1 MNKFKKFE
9 KASSMILDKNRNVV
23 LAGYS
28 RVPVS
33 SYDENGVLIDNKD
46 LKFNYTD
53 GVIRVYDDGIF
64 VFGLKNGWLFCYKTW
79 GTKNK
84 AQRHYI
90 LSEIEKINR
99 AYERQVLLDE
109 LHLSSKY
116 S

>member
-1 MNKFKKFE
+1 MNKFKKLE

-33 SYDENGVLIDNKD
+33 NYDENGVLIDNKD

-53 GVIRVYDDGIF
+53 GVIRIYDDGIF
-64 VFGLKNGWLFCYKTW
+64 VFGFNNGWVFTYKKW
-79 GTKNK
+79 FTKNK
-84 AQRHYI
+84 AQRYHI

-99 AYERQVLLDE
+99 AYERQLLLDE